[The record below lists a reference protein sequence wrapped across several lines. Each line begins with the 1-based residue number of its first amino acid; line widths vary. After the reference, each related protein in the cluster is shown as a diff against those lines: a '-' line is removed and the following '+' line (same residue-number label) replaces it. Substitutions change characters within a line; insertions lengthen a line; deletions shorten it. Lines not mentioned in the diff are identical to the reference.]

1 MKSEQSRTLVSI
13 NPGRDVQR
21 VGTANFLGEDVQ
33 KIHDPVWAVI
43 GNLGD
48 SQCYLG
54 VTAKV
59 QAVQAALHRRIV
71 EDDLAVRLIAPAF
84 TLGVSDGQLNG
95 TPQMRFSLIGRELV
109 HDVADVHLAA
119 NGVAGLIAVVACDK
133 PPVGTLAAVL
143 ENDTPA
149 VILSDGSIHPGIDPE
164 TGQPIDLVSAFQM
177 ADQPDEVR
185 TRYALHAC
193 PGQGSCG
200 GMFTYNTMQT
210 FIAVLGLEPLHM
222 VSPASDDPRRIDQF
236 PDEMVDCLLTMTA
249 RGIKPS
255 DIVTPASLR
264 NAVTVAIAMGGSTNV
279 VLHSVEIARAAGI
292 DLWADSMSQED
303 FNTLARRLPVL
314 VNMRP
319 FGAYSMVDVEAA
331 GGLQVIVKELLEAGF
346 LDGEVMTCTGET
358 LAEQVARLAPPA
370 PDHEVIYS
378 VEKPFKDTGGLRLLR
393 GNLAPDGGAILKV
406 AGVEGGVHD
415 GVFTGRARVFNGERD
430 LIEALDQ
437 HPDDFQDNEMV
448 VIRYAGPRGAPGM
461 PELLDPTSRITA
473 LCRQRNITIALMT
486 DARFSGG
493 SVGLVIGHVAPEA
506 FLGGPDR
513 ARGGRGHHC
522 GRRQHGP
529 HRLPAAGRRRG
540 EGPPG
545 RGVAGGGGGQ
555 RRRAPR
561 RDTGDRPC
569 PGAACGPR
577 RSRPSWA
584 GVWRRRRC
592 PEDPVPR
599 VLALRRR
606 TPRDTC
612 VPRGQTVVVSGGP
625 ETRYARSKDGVHVA
639 FQVIGDGPLDLV
651 IVGYGNVIS
660 VDMRDEEPHV
670 RRFEQRLA
678 SFSRLIRFD
687 PRGIG
692 LSDAPPPGA
701 TLGIELVVDD
711 ILGVLDAVG
720 STGACLF
727 AVGGSGLAALLTAA
741 MHPGR
746 ISSLALLNCYA
757 RLPRDEDYPYGIPQR
772 LLTSFIDSVL
782 DVGAAGDPSMDDV
795 QLLAPSLS
803 GDPEFREWWAR
814 AGRRGASPAAARASL
829 EMSFSG
835 DVRSAVPLIDAPT
848 LILHRDPSLFSVGHA
863 RYLADHLAHAR
874 LVVLPGGDHLP
885 YGADSDTVI
894 DEIEEFLTGV
904 RGGAATDR
912 VLTTVLFTD
921 IVGSTE
927 RAARCRGPRLARAA
941 RFARRHDPKR
951 TPAVPGARGEDHRGR
966 PPGDVRRARP
976 GHSLRPGHLR
986 RGPPPRNRRAGG
998 AAHR

>member
-303 FNTLARRLPVL
+303 FNALARRLPVL

-506 FLGGPDR
+506 FLGGPIALVEDGDTIVVDVNTDR
-513 ARGGRGHHC
+513 IDCPQLGDAVERD
-522 GRRQHGP
+522 
-529 HRLPAAGRRRG
+529 
-540 EGPPG
+540 
-545 RGVAGGGGGQ
+545 
-555 RRRAPR
+555 RRA
-561 RDTGDRPC
+561 
-569 PGAACGPR
+569 AA
-577 RSRPSWA
+577 
-584 GVWRRRRC
+584 WRAAA
-592 PEDPVPR
+592 E
-599 VLALRRR
+599 AN
-606 TPRDTC
+606 
-612 VPRGQTVVVSGGP
+612 G
-625 ETRYARSKDGVHVA
+625 GVH
-639 FQVIGDGPLDLV
+639 P
-651 IVGYGNVIS
+651 
-660 VDMRDEEPHV
+660 
-670 RRFEQRLA
+670 
-678 SFSRLIRFD
+678 
-687 PRGIG
+687 
-692 LSDAPPPGA
+692 
-701 TLGIELVVDD
+701 
-711 ILGVLDAVG
+711 
-720 STGACLF
+720 
-727 AVGGSGLAALLTAA
+727 
-741 MHPGR
+741 
-746 ISSLALLNCYA
+746 
-757 RLPRDEDYPYGIPQR
+757 
-772 LLTSFIDSVL
+772 
-782 DVGAAGDPSMDDV
+782 DVTPV
-795 QLLAPSLS
+795 
-803 GDPEFREWWAR
+803 
-814 AGRRGASPAAARASL
+814 
-829 EMSFSG
+829 
-835 DVRSAVPLIDAPT
+835 
-848 LILHRDPSLFSVGHA
+848 
-863 RYLADHLAHAR
+863 
-874 LVVLPGGDHLP
+874 
-885 YGADSDTVI
+885 
-894 DEIEEFLTGV
+894 
-904 RGGAATDR
+904 TDR
-912 VLTTVLFTD
+912 VLARM
-921 IVGSTE
+921 
-927 RAARCRGPRLARAA
+927 RATAL
-941 RFARRHDPKR
+941 
-951 TPAVPGARGEDHRGR
+951 PALLGGGMATS
-966 PPGDVRRARP
+966 
-976 GHSLRPGHLR
+976 SLS
-986 RGPPPRNRRAGG
+986 
-998 AAHR
+998 